1 MSISDSS
8 LEAMF
13 SMESSPRGVVEEPP
27 FRILVLGDWS
37 GNGEKR
43 DVMARR
49 PVAIDRDNFDDL
61 MAKIGTSLVLDLRGD
76 GSDPLSLSFSELD
89 DFHPDRIFE
98 QIPIFS
104 ELRSVRQRLL
114 NADTFF
120 DAAHDVRSWF
130 PEPEKP
136 TAKTSAATEA

>member
-61 MAKIGTSLVLDLRGD
+61 R
-76 GSDPLSLSFSELD
+76 
-89 DFHPDRIFE
+89 
-98 QIPIFS
+98 
-104 ELRSVRQRLL
+104 RLCS
-114 NADTFF
+114 TC
-120 DAAHDVRSWF
+120 
-130 PEPEKP
+130 
-136 TAKTSAATEA
+136 AATARILSH